1 MSNKTKKQPAGPS
14 RVQITNFSRHVL
26 NFPIYTEIQAATGSR
41 RKTLKTIRV
50 ASGYKPQPGSNRVI
64 VTAEEWE
71 QASQGSKLIPAL
83 LAKGMAG
90 GIEIQRLS

>member
-1 MSNKTKKQPAGPS
+1 MSNKTKKQTVGPT

-26 NFPIYTEIQAATGSR
+26 NFPIYTEVQMAKGSR
-41 RKTLKTIRV
+41 RKTVKTIRI
-50 ASGYKPQPGSNRVI
+50 ASGYKPEPGSNRVI

-71 QASQGSKLIPAL
+71 QASEGSKMIPAL

-90 GIEIQRLS
+90 GIEVQRLP